1 MLIVILFSFS
11 LFIFFIKKEGSHFIY
26 ADFYGGFFFFYTS
39 WMGGVENYS
48 YQHKVYQAYCRLK
61 TTTTV
66 E

>member
-1 MLIVILFSFS
+1 MLIVILFSFG

-26 ADFYGGFFFFYTS
+26 AVFMGDFFNMS
-39 WMGGVENYS
+39 WMGGVENYN

-61 TTTTV
+61 KTRTV